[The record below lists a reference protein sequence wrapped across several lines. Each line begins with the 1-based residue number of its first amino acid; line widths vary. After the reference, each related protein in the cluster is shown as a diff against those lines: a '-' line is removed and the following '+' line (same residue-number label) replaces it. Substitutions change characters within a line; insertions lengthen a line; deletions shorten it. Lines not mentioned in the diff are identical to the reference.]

1 MAGSVSSRRLFKC
14 ADSID
19 LWQLATQL
27 GMVLTHILSPMVNIW
42 SHTRALMCSFKD
54 MYSRC
59 LWIILNTKFYCSVL
73 RTLFLLFSSANI
85 MAFGRLIIFATL
97 FAPSDGSNKKPFL
110 AAPNPQMEKQRQQ
123 DLIRALFAKYRKW
136 EIDLR
141 RCSKYKVLNIHQSRK
156 YKKHVQDNLNLSRR
170 TSWHREGES
179 ELSFRSSEFV
189 ETIST
194 NFFVFLWWKHI

>member
-1 MAGSVSSRRLFKC
+1 MAGSVSSQRLFKC

-73 RTLFLLFSSANI
+73 RTLFLLFSSANFI
-85 MAFGRLIIFATL
+85 AFKRLLLYLQHFAS
-97 FAPSDGSNKKPFL
+97 SDGSNKKPFL
-110 AAPNPQMEKQRQQ
+110 VAPNPQMEKQRQQ

-136 EIDLR
+136 EIDSR
-141 RCSKYKVLNIHQSRK
+141 SCGKEKYKCVVYSGK
-156 YKKHVQDNLNLSRR
+156 
-170 TSWHREGES
+170 WA
-179 ELSFRSSEFV
+179 
-189 ETIST
+189 
-194 NFFVFLWWKHI
+194 NF